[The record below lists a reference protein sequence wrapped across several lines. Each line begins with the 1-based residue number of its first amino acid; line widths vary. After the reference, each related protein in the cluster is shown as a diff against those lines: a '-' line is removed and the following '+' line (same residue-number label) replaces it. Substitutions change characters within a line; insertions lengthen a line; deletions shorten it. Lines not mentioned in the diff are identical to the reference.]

1 MNLRKILFLAIV
13 VAGVLGCSDDSTND
27 VIGDVVFN
35 ATVDDSE
42 NRISFGDESQGKR
55 SLRWNRQDAISVFDD
70 NLTNCKFILTEG
82 VGSSTASFSGS
93 AAVSSHSN
101 SYYALYPYDGGATVA
116 NNTLTF
122 TVPSDY
128 TTESV
133 GYAPMVAR
141 SSGYNLHFAHLYGF
155 IELRV
160 TGVGYVSAVTLTSA
174 TKSLSGEAKVSLDY
188 SARPEVVVSGSNSIT
203 MRLSEPILLSGAAT
217 PILVMLPA
225 GSYDEGDL
233 TITIYTHG
241 GECSK
246 SFVSSKAR
254 TITAA
259 HIKPIGGFVVDGE
272 VEYIDLNA
280 DSKYANCYILPK
292 AGYYSFGAKARGGIV
307 EIKHPKTNELAFNIA
322 SATAQACVAWESTAD
337 MITDVVYNAAS
348 GTIGFRYSGVK
359 GNALICLVDNGV
371 VLWSWH
377 LWCTDT
383 PDEQLIGDHL
393 YLDRNVGAW
402 EKPSSTEELLSTYLK
417 SSIYTSGK
425 SVYPT
430 VGLMWQWGR
439 PVPFPEGA
447 RYHIRC
453 DYTWYQREVWDI
465 VMNVNGTQSE
475 VVSESWRYGDT
486 PVYNF
491 PSEKIMGGLYY
502 TTRVTSNT
510 NRWWYT
516 NNTTNITWE
525 VAMQTPL
532 RIYGTANS
540 NVDTKYW
547 CNDLF
552 ANNYDYAT
560 ESGPWNYSKI
570 SHKIFDVCPKGYCV
584 AQASQ
589 TIEDFGKLKLQWIVD
604 AKATDSSV
612 SSSTSTNIHYPVNDS
627 SDTYRWTHTGGVF
640 GNATDGSFVWI
651 PITGMRSIYGAYVD
665 EPRITWWGS
674 VLSESV
680 AAVAFESD
688 KTFSGVRVVN
698 GHSESGVAN
707 SFFGVNY
714 DLLSETAISSAYPV
728 RCVKDEGTSSQMPI
742 EDITQT
748 YDNNEW

>member
-1 MNLRKILFLAIV
+1 MNLKRILFLAIV
-13 VAGVLGCSDDSTND
+13 FAGALSCVDDSTNG
-27 VIGDVVFN
+27 VIGDVVFR
-35 ATVDDSE
+35 ATVDDAD
-42 NRISFGDESQGKR
+42 NRISIGDESNGRR
-55 SLRWNRQDAISVFDD
+55 SLLWERQDAISVFDD
-70 NLTNCKFILTEG
+70 NLTNCKFTLTDG

-93 AAVSSHSN
+93 AVVSSYSK
-101 SYYALYPYDGGATVA
+101 SYYALYPYDGGANIA

-141 SSGYNLHFAHLYGF
+141 NSGYALSFSHLFGF

-160 TGVGYVSAVTLTSA
+160 TGVGYVSAVTITSA
-174 TKSLSGEAKVSLDY
+174 TKSLSGEAKVALNY
-188 SARPEVVVSGSNSIT
+188 STRPEVVMSGSNSIT
-203 MRLSEPILLSGAAT
+203 MRPAEPILLSGVAT

-225 GSYDEGDL
+225 GSYAAGDL

-241 GECSK
+241 GVQSK

-259 HIKPIGGFVVDGE
+259 HIQPIGGFVVDGE
-272 VEYIDLNA
+272 VEYLNLNA
-280 DSKYANCYILPK
+280 DSKYANCYILSK
-292 AGYYSFGAKARGGIV
+292 QGYYSFGAKARGGLV
-307 EIKHPKTNELAFNIA
+307 EIRHPKTDELVFQIGGA
-322 SATAQACVAWESTAD
+322 SARACVAWESTAG
-337 MITDVVYNAAS
+337 MVTDVVYNSAS
-348 GTIGFRYSGVK
+348 GTIGFHYSGAK
-359 GNALICLVDNGV
+359 GNALICLVDNGA

-383 PDEQLIGDHL
+383 PGEQLIGEHI

-402 EKPSSTEELLSTYLK
+402 EKPSSTEELLSSYLK
-417 SSIYTSGK
+417 NTIYTSGK

-430 VGLMWQWGR
+430 VCLMWQWGR

-447 RYHIRC
+447 RYHIRS

-465 VMNVNGTQSE
+465 VMNVNGTKSE
-475 VVSESWRYGDT
+475 VVNESWRYGDT

-491 PSEKIMGGLYY
+491 PSEEIMGSLYY

-516 NNTTNITWE
+516 NNTTNITWK

-532 RIYGTANS
+532 KIYGTANS

-560 ESGPWNYSKI
+560 KSGPWNYSDPA
-570 SHKIFDVCPKGYCV
+570 HKLFDVCPKGYSI
-584 AQASQ
+584 ARASQ
-589 TIEDFGKLKLQWIVD
+589 AIEDFGKLGLQWISDV
-604 AKATDSSV
+604 KATDSSV
-612 SSSTSTNIHYPVNDS
+612 SGSTSTNIHYPLNDS
-627 SDTYRWTHTGGVF
+627 SDSSRWTHTGGVF

-651 PITGMRSIYGAYVD
+651 PITGMRSVYGAYVD
-665 EPRITWWGS
+665 EPRVTWWGS
-674 VLSESV
+674 VYSESV
-680 AAVAFESD
+680 ATVAFESD
-688 KTFSGVRVVN
+688 KSFSGVRVVD
-698 GHSESGVAN
+698 GHAESGVTN
-707 SFFGVNY
+707 TFFGVNY

-728 RCVKDEGTSSQMPI
+728 RCVKDEGASSQMPI